1 MDSKTIL
8 KKLDRIDDLPT
19 LPSIAMEVN
28 KMLRDYDT
36 SINKLAQTIEKD
48 QAMVPRIL
56 KLVNSAFFGF
66 QSKISS
72 ISHAVVLLGFNTVR
86 NAVVSVSIINAFSGN
101 KNALEGFDVTE
112 FWRHSLAVAV
122 ISRHLAEEIRLQ
134 PIDDFFTG
142 GLLHDIGKIVL
153 FQHFQDL
160 FKKVWV
166 SAKENNLSFYDAEK
180 KEIPITHARIGEYL
194 AKKWQLPESLVDVI
208 RYHHAVSK
216 NANNFNLLIIVH
228 VADIIANSFMPGQ
241 ESRLDFSLI
250 YPDAASLM
258 KPQLETVS
266 DWFPEVSKE
275 IESACQFFDIGEGDL
290 K

>member
-19 LPSIAMEVN
+19 LPTIAMEVN
-28 KMLRDYDT
+28 KMLRNYDT
-36 SINKLAQTIEKD
+36 SISKLAQTIEKD

-86 NAVVSVSIINAFSGN
+86 NAVVSISIIDAFSGD
-101 KNALEGFDVTE
+101 KESLEGFDITK
-112 FWRHSLAVAV
+112 FWNHSVAVAV
-122 ISRHLAEEIRLQ
+122 ISRYLAEKTRLQ
-134 PIDDFFTG
+134 PLDDFFTG

-160 FKKVWV
+160 FKKVWI
-166 SAKENNLSFYDAEK
+166 SAKDNNLSFYDAEK
-180 KEIPITHARIGEYL
+180 KEIPITHARIGAYL
-194 AKKWQLPESLVDVI
+194 AKKWQIPGSLVDVI
-208 RYHHAVSK
+208 QYHHALSK
-216 NANNFNLLIIVH
+216 NAKDFNMLMTVH

-241 ESRLDFSLI
+241 KGKLDFSLI
-250 YPDAASLM
+250 HPDAASAM
-258 KPQLETVS
+258 KPQLESVS
-266 DWFPEVSKE
+266 NWFPEVSPE
-275 IESACQFFDIGEGDL
+275 IESACQFFNLDEE
-290 K
+290 